1 MSSLLLCKTKHIA
14 LNVVVR
20 ERALIPKTQI
30 LKVEQTNDM
39 DNNNLK
45 AFLECPIC
53 TMVPRKM
60 QIFSCLNG
68 HDICE
73 HCFGSLGREVCP
85 QGDCSYGVP
94 GSVKVRA
101 RKLEMMIENA
111 EFELNCRFSK
121 AGCLVEGLRK
131 DLDEHEGDCSF
142 RTVPCPILNCEDKIS
157 LRMLDNHLSQH
168 HKSGPVMKGQDGWNT
183 VTLRLRSENLQRI
196 QVDAAS
202 KPYWVV
208 GYSVIDGGGN
218 IYLNVSV
225 KHKMLFSWLTQVCSP
240 SVARGRLATIRL
252 SHPTTKHYYHEM
264 MCPVTSIDTPPSEV
278 MESGNYLAVTLP
290 CLLKTLGPA
299 KQEDCQSMEVALKI
313 ETI

>member
-1 MSSLLLCKTKHIA
+1 
-14 LNVVVR
+14 
-20 ERALIPKTQI
+20 
-30 LKVEQTNDM
+30 M

-168 HKSGPVMKGQDGWNT
+168 HKFEGQVISRQDVVMVGFRPGD
-183 VTLRLRSENLQRI
+183 LQRVREGSADKKFGMVYGF
-196 QVDAAS
+196 QFE
-202 KPYWVV
+202 
-208 GYSVIDGGGN
+208 DGDGKV
-218 IYLNVSV
+218 YLNFIVRN
-225 KHKMLFSWLTQVCSP
+225 KMLFTWLTQVCSP
-240 SVARGRLATIRL
+240 SEAKDRLSTIRL
-252 SHPTTKHYYHEM
+252 SHPTNKHYHHEM
-264 MCPVTSIDTPPSEV
+264 LCPVTSIDTPPSEV
-278 MESGNYLAVTLP
+278 MESGNYLAVTEP
-290 CLLKTLGPA
+290 CLQKTVGPA
-299 KQEDCQSMEVALKI
+299 DQDGLQSVKLEFKI
-313 ETI
+313 VTI

>member
-1 MSSLLLCKTKHIA
+1 
-14 LNVVVR
+14 
-20 ERALIPKTQI
+20 
-30 LKVEQTNDM
+30 M

-142 RTVPCPILNCEDKIS
+142 RTVSCPRLDCDDKIS
-157 LRMLDNHLSQH
+157 LRMLDNHLSQQQ
-168 HKSGPVMKGQDGWNT
+168 HKLGPVLRRQDGWN
-183 VTLRLRSENLQRI
+183 VLKLNIRLRDLQRL
-196 QVDAAS
+196 
-202 KPYWVV
+202 KNGTV
-208 GYSVIDGGGN
+208 GSGLSMVKGFQFEDGGGKVYVN
-218 IYLNVSV
+218 STLKDN
-225 KHKMLFSWLTQVCSP
+225 MFFSWLTLVCSP
-240 SVARGRLATIRL
+240 SEAKGYLGTIKIL
-252 SHPTTKHYYHEM
+252 HPTPKHYQYEM

-278 MESGNYLAVTLP
+278 MESGSYLAVTMP
-290 CLLKTLGPA
+290 CLQRTVGPDGLN
-299 KQEDCQSMEVALKI
+299 DCQSMRLAFKI

>member
-1 MSSLLLCKTKHIA
+1 
-14 LNVVVR
+14 
-20 ERALIPKTQI
+20 
-30 LKVEQTNDM
+30 M

-142 RTVPCPILNCEDKIS
+142 RIVPCPFLDCKDKIS
-157 LRMLDNHLSQH
+157 LRMLDNHLSQYH
-168 HKSGPVMKGQDGWNT
+168 NSKFGQVIRRQDGLNT
-183 VTLRLRSENLQRI
+183 VMVGFRPGDLQRVREGSAGKKLCMV
-196 QVDAAS
+196 QAFQFA
-202 KPYWVV
+202 
-208 GYSVIDGGGN
+208 DGGGKVYFN
-218 IYLNVSV
+218 STVRN
-225 KHKMLFSWLTQVCSP
+225 KMLFSWLTLVCSP
-240 SVARGRLATIRL
+240 SEAKDCLSTIRL

-264 MCPVTSIDTPPSEV
+264 LCPVTSIDTPPSEV
-278 MESGNYLAVTLP
+278 MESGNYLAVTEP
-290 CLLKTLGPA
+290 CLQKTVGPA
-299 KQEDCQSMEVALKI
+299 DQDGLQSVKLEFKI
-313 ETI
+313 VTI